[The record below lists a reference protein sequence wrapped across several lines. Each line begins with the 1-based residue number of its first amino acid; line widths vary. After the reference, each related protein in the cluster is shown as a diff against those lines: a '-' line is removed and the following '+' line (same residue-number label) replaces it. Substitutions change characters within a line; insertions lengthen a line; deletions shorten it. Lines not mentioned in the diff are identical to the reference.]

1 MKLAHRIV
9 ARIVVAG
16 FILGTPSAVFARNG
30 NGNGNGGNSDGP
42 SQGEIRTAMLSLINA
57 ATGALNSGACSGDH
71 QIPELPE

>member
-9 ARIVVAG
+9 ARIMVAG
-16 FILGTPSAVFARNG
+16 LILGTPSAVFAR

-42 SQGEIRTAMLSLINA
+42 SQGEIRTALLGLINA
-57 ATGALNSGACSGDH
+57 ATGALNSGACTGEH